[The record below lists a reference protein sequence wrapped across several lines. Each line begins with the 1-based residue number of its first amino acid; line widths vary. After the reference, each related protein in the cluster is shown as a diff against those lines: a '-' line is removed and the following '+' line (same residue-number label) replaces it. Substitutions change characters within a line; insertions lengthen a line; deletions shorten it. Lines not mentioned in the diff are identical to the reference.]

1 MERDL
6 KLLDNQLTVLTQGDL
21 RVAKK
26 RDGKIKFN
34 PAKQSKS
41 LQPKE
46 VKTTGEDVG
55 HDSVNEDEKF
65 KRQLFKK
72 CFNRKNIALGKMT

>member
-1 MERDL
+1 M
-6 KLLDNQLTVLTQGDL
+6 V
-21 RVAKK
+21 
-26 RDGKIKFN
+26 
-34 PAKQSKS
+34 SK
-41 LQPKE
+41 E
-46 VKTTGEDVG
+46 IKTTGEDVG